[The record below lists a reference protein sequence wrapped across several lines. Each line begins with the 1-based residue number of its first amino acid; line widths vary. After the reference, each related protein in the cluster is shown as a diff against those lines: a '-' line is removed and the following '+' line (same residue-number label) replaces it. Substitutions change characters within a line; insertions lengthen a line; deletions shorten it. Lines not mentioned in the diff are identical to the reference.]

1 MEIDYA
7 LDRPTAG
14 LRFEAHP
21 WHCYS
26 LRCPGVLH
34 DVDGP
39 RCWFPCADRSTDLFT
54 MDVAVAVPDYEE
66 DDDEDE
72 DEDEGAEMEQD
83 APTAGGAAAAGGRRR
98 RPLAVIVGGAR
109 LVRKE
114 KRRHPGAAP
123 AVVWRYA
130 IDTNVTAGAVSLVV
144 GPFARWVDP
153 AAPRVTHHYLVPE
166 ELLEPDAPLSL
177 PLPVPDG
184 GDGDGNGSSSAASAG
199 PALLPPKAWVK
210 ASVAGMGP
218 VLGFLADFFNLTPPH
233 QQQQEQHPPLGAGA
247 AAATPPPPPAPTA
260 AAAAA
265 ATLEHRAVFVKGLP
279 EAGVAFHGLA
289 LHRAEDLH
297 PPTLFDSHMG
307 VHLALAEGVLA
318 AWLLPRL
325 RARLPRDQ
333 WIYHGVVGY
342 LLLLY
347 VRRRYGEHEYRYRLL
362 RLLDQVAALER
373 CVFVFVFVVWAWA
386 CMRGDGHR

>member
-1 MEIDYA
+1 MEVKYV

-14 LRFEAHP
+14 LRFEERP
-21 WHCYS
+21 RHCYS

-54 MDVAVAVPDYEE
+54 VDFAVTVRDYEA
-66 DDDEDE
+66 EDE
-72 DEDEGAEMEQD
+72 DEEEDKEAPTMEQD
-83 APTAGGAAAAGGRRR
+83 EGPAVTEAVARRGRR
-98 RPLAVIVGGAR
+98 RPLTVIVGGAR

-114 KRRHPGAAP
+114 KMRHAGAPP

-144 GPFARWVDP
+144 GPFAQWVDP

-166 ELLEPDAPLSL
+166 ELPEPDAPLPL
-177 PLPVPDG
+177 PLPLPEG
-184 GDGDGNGSSSAASAG
+184 GDVSSSAASA

-218 VLGFLADFFNLTPPH
+218 VLGFVADFFNLTPPH
-233 QQQQEQHPPLGAGA
+233 QQQQHQRHPGA
-247 AAATPPPPPAPTA
+247 AAPPLPPPSTAGGA

-297 PPTLFDSHMG
+297 PPTLFDPHMAL
-307 VHLALAEGVLA
+307 HLALAEGVLA

-325 RARLPRDQ
+325 RPRFQRDQ

-342 LLLLY
+342 ILLLY

-362 RLLDQVAALER
+362 RLVDQVVALER
-373 CVFVFVFVVWAWA
+373 CVP
-386 CMRGDGHR
+386 